1 MRAGPRSRRALR
13 VERQRVRCD
22 DVEPAGIALGDF
34 AQGRDRALVALD
46 GDDAGGAEREQ
57 RARQAARSGA
67 DFEHRGAGELSR

>member
-1 MRAGPRSRRALR
+1 MIETALR

-34 AQGRDRALVALD
+34 AQGGDRALVALD

-57 RARQAARSGA
+57 SARQAARSGA
-67 DFEHRGAGELSR
+67 DFEHRGARELSH